1 MRCPVVQSHCSALF
15 MTFREGNGKKKEYGA
30 AGEYRVGLLGAT
42 CAQSGRSER
51 QPIHPAHVSD
61 TTAVAAPRPSPQPQ
75 PSLPQPPAGS
85 ASFRSQRD
93 AAPIV
98 PGTSYDVCRPQCEEE
113 ALKHPPPPLQGDR
126 GARVSGMQQGCC
138 PLCPGSSPGWGKKG
152 QAVAGAWGSRAN
164 PSGTCWLESR
174 HRPGTLP
181 QASALTAT
189 ELSNPPNQ
197 DSGAWKNGGNGE
209 QWGET

>member
-1 MRCPVVQSHCSALF
+1 MPQNDAQLGPVWAHGRFTKDCKASASPAAVMRCPVVQSHCSALF

-113 ALKHPPPPLQGDR
+113 ALALGPL
-126 GARVSGMQQGCC
+126 
-138 PLCPGSSPGWGKKG
+138 
-152 QAVAGAWGSRAN
+152 
-164 PSGTCWLESR
+164 
-174 HRPGTLP
+174 
-181 QASALTAT
+181 
-189 ELSNPPNQ
+189 
-197 DSGAWKNGGNGE
+197 
-209 QWGET
+209 